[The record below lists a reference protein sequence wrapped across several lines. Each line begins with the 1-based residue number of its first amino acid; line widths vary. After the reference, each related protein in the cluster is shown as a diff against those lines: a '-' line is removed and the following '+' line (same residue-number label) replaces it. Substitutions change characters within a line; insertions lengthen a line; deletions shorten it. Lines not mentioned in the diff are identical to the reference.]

1 MSLWHMGIR
10 KVPQGCVFGPLY
22 NNTLW
27 TNKGNMQVE
36 CKQIVS
42 FRTKQMNELGVKSR
56 LGGCSWVQR
65 MNAGLSAAVQ
75 MSTYVK
81 RKRILTHLNKVSRL
95 NLPGYIS
102 ETVCLNSLGFSRGQ
116 RHQCCIEL
124 CRPVGHSPLG
134 RHCCCHTSQQDL
146 SAARREGVWFHRTS
160 LLTQGSLTVTYARG
174 DWSVREKICVSA
186 HISSVL
192 LPWKPSQL
200 KQYEF
205 PSHAAANPP
214 RPPGP

>member
-1 MSLWHMGIR
+1 MFIGQKFSPTIIH
-10 KVPQGCVFGPLY
+10 C
-22 NNTLW
+22 
-27 TNKGNMQVE
+27 E
-36 CKQIVS
+36 HKQIEGKYAS
-42 FRTKQMNELGVKSR
+42 RIQTNHLFQNKANERSRCEKQPKRMQLCATYE
-56 LGGCSWVQR
+56 GGSWRGCAKVH
-65 MNAGLSAAVQ
+65 

-81 RKRILTHLNKVSRL
+81 RKRILTHLNRVSRL
-95 NLPGYIS
+95 NLPGDVS
-102 ETVCLNSLGFSRGQ
+102 ETACLNSLGFSWRL

-124 CRPVGHSPLG
+124 CPPVGHSPLG

-160 LLTQGSLTVTYARG
+160 LLTQGSLTVTYVRG

-200 KQYEF
+200 KQ
-205 PSHAAANPP
+205 
-214 RPPGP
+214 